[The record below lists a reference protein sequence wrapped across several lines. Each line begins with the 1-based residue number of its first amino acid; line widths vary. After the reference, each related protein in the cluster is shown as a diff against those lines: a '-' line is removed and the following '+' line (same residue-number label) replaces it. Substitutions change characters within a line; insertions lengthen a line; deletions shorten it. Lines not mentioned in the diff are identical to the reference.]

1 MAGPIVTGVH
11 AVAMLDDFD
20 EVLVRARVGS
30 AEAFTL
36 LYEDLVR
43 PVAAYLR
50 GRGVGDVEDV
60 TSEVFVAVL
69 TGVSGFD
76 GDQAHFRS
84 WVFTIAHRRVVDGWR
99 RTGRRPAQVPYE
111 PQDDPRTAS
120 SAESDALDSLGE
132 ERVQELLGD
141 LSPDQR
147 DVLVLR
153 IVGDLT
159 VEQVGEVVGKKPGAV
174 KALQRRGLAT
184 LRRNLSVEGV
194 PL

>member
-1 MAGPIVTGVH
+1 MV
-11 AVAMLDDFD
+11 DDFD
-20 EVLVRARVGS
+20 EVLARARLGS
-30 AEAFTL
+30 AEAFTS

-50 GRGVGDVEDV
+50 ARGVRDVEDV
-60 TSEVFVAVL
+60 TSDVFLAVF
-69 TGVSGFD
+69 TGIGRFVGE
-76 GDQAHFRS
+76 QAQFRS

-99 RTGRRPAQVPYE
+99 RGARTPLQVPYE
-111 PQDDPRTAS
+111 SDDDVRTAS
-120 SAESDALDSLGE
+120 SAESDALDVLGQH
-132 ERVQELLGD
+132 RVHELLAG
-141 LSPDQR
+141 LSEDQR

-174 KALQRRGLAT
+174 KALQRRGLAA
-184 LRRNLSVEGV
+184 LRRILLVEGV

>member
-1 MAGPIVTGVH
+1 VP
-11 AVAMLDDFD
+11 MLDDFD
-20 EVLVRARVGS
+20 EVLARARVGS
-30 AEAFTL
+30 AEAFTS

-50 GRGVGDVEDV
+50 ARGVREVEDV
-60 TSEVFVAVL
+60 TSDVFLAVF
-69 TGVSGFD
+69 TGIGGFV
-76 GDQAHFRS
+76 GEQPKFRS

-99 RTGRRPAQVPYE
+99 RGGRTPLHVPYE
-111 PQDDPRTAS
+111 PEDDARTAS
-120 SAESDALDSLGE
+120 SAESDALDVLGD
-132 ERVQELLGD
+132 ERVHELLAG
-141 LSPDQR
+141 LSEDQR

-159 VEQVGEVVGKKPGAV
+159 VDQVSEVVGKQPGAV

-184 LRRNLSVEGV
+184 LRRTLTVEGV

>member
-1 MAGPIVTGVH
+1 
-11 AVAMLDDFD
+11 MLDDFD
-20 EVLVRARVGS
+20 GVLARARVGS

-50 GRGVGDVEDV
+50 GRGVADVEDV

-69 TGVSGFD
+69 TGVRGFD

-99 RTGRRPAQVPYE
+99 RGGRRPTPVPYE
-111 PQDDPRTAS
+111 PADDARSAP
-120 SAESDALDSLGE
+120 SAESDALAALGE
-132 ERVQELLGD
+132 ERVQALLGE

-159 VEQVGEVVGKKPGAV
+159 VDQVSDVVGKKPGAV

-184 LRRNLSVEGV
+184 LRRNLTVEGV